1 MPATAQVPADPRYRV
16 IVNFKARETEAEAL
30 KAAASLQGLTV
41 SALIRAALAGHG
53 VDQFATPAQ

>member
-1 MPATAQVPADPRYRV
+1 MPATSQVPADPRYRV
-16 IVNFKARETEAEAL
+16 VVNFKTRESEAEAL

-53 VDQFATPAQ
+53 VEQFATPAQ